1 MTFKK
6 WVKTPKG
13 YVVIAMISFLIFAT
27 IGYKDMGGFKNAL
40 VAVIAGV
47 VVDAALNIKKRGR
60 KWTVP
65 DGAVI
70 TGLIIAL
77 VSSTAASMWVIASTA
92 VLAILSKHFIA
103 YKNKPIFNP
112 AAVGLL
118 LSYLLFRTGQSWWG
132 AFGDLTSWTILLLL
146 IGGYIIVNRVHK
158 FPQVFT
164 FLGTSFLLL
173 AIMGFFHS
181 TLAADAFRPPFIN
194 ATLFFAFFMLTDLP
208 TSPAKDKDQIIYGF
222 LTGAIGT
229 LIYAL
234 SGGLLYLFIGLC
246 LGNLFTYYRK
256 RSGSKAKMRKPIHMR
271 RSS

>member
-13 YVVIAMISFLIFAT
+13 YVAAAMACYLILAS
-27 IGYKDMGGFKNAL
+27 IGYKDMAGFKNAII
-40 VAVIAGV
+40 AIIAGV
-47 VVDAALNIKKRGR
+47 VVDTAINIIKGR

-77 VSSTAASMWVIASTA
+77 VSSTAASMWVVTSTA
-92 VLAILSKHFIA
+92 VLAILSKHFIV

-112 AAVGLL
+112 AALGLL

-132 AFGDLTSWTILLLL
+132 AFGDLTPWAIPLLL
-146 IGGYIIVNRVHK
+146 IGGYVVVNRVHK
-158 FPQVFT
+158 FPQVFA
-164 FLGTSFLLL
+164 FSGTSFLIL

-208 TSPAKDKDQIIYGF
+208 TSPAKDKDQVVYGF
-222 LTGAIGT
+222 LTGASGS

-246 LGNLFTYYRK
+246 LGNLFTYYKK
-256 RSGSKAKMRKPIHMR
+256 RSASKTKMSKPVSMR